1 MINRLSKSKVKSG
14 KSSPSAS
21 QSSSAS
27 RVTTQLE
34 QLRSPDWATRST
46 AALELGKLGDRQA
59 TKALSAALRDPSAEV
74 ARQAASALGALR
86 DVSAVEALSAVVVN
100 ADGYFEGSVRV
111 AAAEALGKL
120 KDRRAVAVLITV
132 VRDQTAEVSQAA
144 IRALGSLGDER
155 AIDLLVA
162 VVRNNDNYYLP
173 FVRQSAVEA
182 LTHLSVPSAKE
193 SLRRIAA
200 DSYLDA
206 SVRQAAGSALTVANS
221 IN

>member
-1 MINRLSKSKVKSG
+1 MINRLSKSKVKPG
-14 KSSPSAS
+14 KSSPPAS
-21 QSSSAS
+21 QPSAVS
-27 RVTTQLE
+27 RVTKQIE
-34 QLRSPDWATRST
+34 QLRSSDWATRST
-46 AALELGKLGDRQA
+46 AASELGKLGDHQA
-59 TKALSAALRDPSAEV
+59 TRALSTALRDPSAEA
-74 ARQAASALGALR
+74 AREAAAALGALR

-120 KDRRAVAVLITV
+120 QDRRAVAVLITV
-132 VRDQTAEVSQAA
+132 VRDQAAEVSQAA
-144 IRALGSLGDER
+144 IRALGLLKDER

-173 FVRQSAVEA
+173 FVRQTAVEA
-182 LTHLSVPSAKE
+182 LTHLAVPSAKE

>member
-21 QSSSAS
+21 QPASAS
-27 RVTTQLE
+27 RITTQLE
-34 QLRSPDWATRST
+34 QLHSNDWATRST

-59 TKALSAALRDPSAEV
+59 TKALSAALRDPAAEV
-74 ARQAASALGALR
+74 ARQAAAALGALR
-86 DVSAVEALSAVVVN
+86 DVSAIEALSAVVVN
-100 ADGYFEGSVRV
+100 ADGYFDGSVRV
-111 AAAEALGKL
+111 AAAEALGNL
-120 KDRRAVAVLITV
+120 QDRRAVAALITV

-144 IRALGSLGDER
+144 IRALGLLGDER
-155 AIDLLVA
+155 AIDLLVT
-162 VVRNNDNYYLP
+162 VVRNTDNYFLP
-173 FVRQSAVEA
+173 FVRQTAVEA

-200 DSYLDA
+200 DSRLDA
-206 SVRQAAGSALTVANS
+206 SVRQAAGSALTIANS